1 MIIRAALPGDAA
13 AIRELLRTV
22 FANDQEAALVDDLS
36 RDGELL
42 PSVVAEETGRAVGYA
57 GFSRLW
63 IARNGQRIPGVS
75 LAPLAVAA
83 DHRRRGIGA
92 ALVEAGHEKLRAAGE
107 SVIFVL
113 GDPAY
118 YSRFGYLAQPAAAFD
133 CAYAGPC
140 FQSLALI
147 DDVPRAG
154 VITYMPRRSTVL
166 SDLILCP
173 ATS

>member
-1 MIIRAALPGDAA
+1 MIIRAALPGDAT
-13 AIRELLRTV
+13 AIRELLRTA
-22 FANDQEAALVDDLS
+22 FASDQEAALVDDL
-36 RDGELL
+36 
-42 PSVVAEETGRAVGYA
+42 GRARDLLLSIVADGAGYIIGYL

-63 IARNGQRIPGVS
+63 ISHDGQRAPGAS

-118 YSRFGYLAQPAAAFD
+118 YRRFGYLTQAASAFE
-133 CAYAGPC
+133 CAYAGPH
-140 FQSLALI
+140 FQALALT
-147 DDVPRAG
+147 DFAPRAG
-154 VITYMPRRSTVL
+154 VIGYAAAFDRLP
-166 SDLILCP
+166 
-173 ATS
+173 